1 MTRTWTKRQQSSFA
15 SSGGGNVMAEFA
27 VILLVVVPL
36 IFGGVEMAL
45 MYHAQQVLS
54 QAAAQGARFAAIYGG
69 DGDAVRERVRH
80 ELAAGGIHPDRT
92 EIIVYV
98 GNWQEPITV
107 RVQMP
112 WRPNVPLLPMPYYLI
127 GAQHWARREA
137 Y

>member
-1 MTRTWTKRQQSSFA
+1 
-15 SSGGGNVMAEFA
+15 MAEFA
-27 VILLVVVPL
+27 VILVVVVLL

-69 DGDAVRERVRH
+69 DSDAVRDRVRQQ
-80 ELAAGGIHPDRT
+80 LAAGGIHPDRT

-107 RVQMP
+107 RVQMA
-112 WRPNVPLLPMPYYLI
+112 WRPNIPLLPMPYYLI